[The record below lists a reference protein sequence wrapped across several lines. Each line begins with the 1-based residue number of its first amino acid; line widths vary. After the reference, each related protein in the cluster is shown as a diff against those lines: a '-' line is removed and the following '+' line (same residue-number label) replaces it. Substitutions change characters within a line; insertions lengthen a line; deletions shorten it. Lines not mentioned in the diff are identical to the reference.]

1 MKVKDIV
8 AAYNGFK
15 EMGELILTSQE
26 GFDIGM
32 IMRELN
38 PIVENFE
45 VQRNKKIIELGTA
58 DESGSYTVAN
68 ENKQK
73 FFDEISALENKEID
87 FKLQYPKFKLRKNN
101 SLQPRIVWA
110 IMDFIELVE
119 QGGD

>member
-32 IMRELN
+32 VMRELS

-119 QGGD
+119 

>member
-1 MKVKDIV
+1 MKVKNIV

-32 IMRELN
+32 IMKELS

-45 VQRNKKIIELGTA
+45 LQRNKSIIQLGTV
-58 DESGSYTVAN
+58 DETGVYTVLDS
-68 ENKQK
+68 NKQK
-73 FFDEISALENKEID
+73 FFDEMSALENKDID

-101 SLQPRIVWA
+101 NLQPKIVWA

-119 QGGD
+119 

>member
-8 AAYNGFK
+8 TAYSGFK
-15 EMGELILTSQE
+15 EMGNLIFTSQE

-32 IMRELN
+32 IMKELS

-45 VQRNKKIIELGTA
+45 VQRNKTIIKLGSV
-58 DESGSYTVAN
+58 DETGAYAVSEA
-68 ENKQK
+68 NKQK
-73 FFDEISALENKEID
+73 FFDEMSKLENKDID

-101 SLQPRIVWA
+101 SLQPKIVWA

-119 QGGD
+119 

>member
-8 AAYNGFK
+8 TAYSGFK
-15 EMGELILTSQE
+15 EMGNLIFTTQE

-32 IMRELN
+32 IMKELS

-45 VQRNKKIIELGTA
+45 VQRNKKIIELGIA
-58 DESGSYTVAN
+58 DETGNYTVAN

-73 FFDEISALENKEID
+73 FFDEMTALENKEID

-101 SLQPRIVWA
+101 SLQPKIVWA

-119 QGGD
+119 

>member
-8 AAYNGFK
+8 TAYSGFK
-15 EMGELILTSQE
+15 EMGELVLTSQE

-32 IMRELN
+32 VMRELS

-45 VQRNKKIIELGTA
+45 IQRNKKIIELGDA
-58 DESGSYTVAN
+58 DGNGGYIVSDS
-68 ENKQK
+68 NKQK
-73 FFDEISALENKEID
+73 FFDEMSKLENKDID

-101 SLQPRIVWA
+101 NLQPKIVWA

-119 QGGD
+119 

>member
-32 IMRELN
+32 VIRELS

-45 VQRNKKIIELGTA
+45 TQRNKKIIELGSA
-58 DESGSYTVAN
+58 DETGVCTVLDA
-68 ENKQK
+68 NKQR
-73 FFDEISALENKEID
+73 FFDEMSALENKEID
-87 FKLQYPKFKLRKNN
+87 FKLQYPKFKLRKSNN
-101 SLQPRIVWA
+101 LQPKIIWA
-110 IMDFIELVE
+110 IMDFVELVE
-119 QGGD
+119 

>member
-8 AAYNGFK
+8 GAYSGFK

-32 IMRELN
+32 VMRELS

-45 VQRNKKIIELGTA
+45 TQRSKKIIELGDA
-58 DESGSYTVAN
+58 DGNGGYIVSDN
-68 ENKQK
+68 NKQR
-73 FFDEISALENKEID
+73 FFDEMSALENKEID

-101 SLQPRIVWA
+101 NLQPKIVWA

-119 QGGD
+119 